1 MDKAPLPRLSC
12 EPLISDQNYCL
23 QQYSLLDVPKLS
35 PACRQAFY
43 LRLPD
48 LPSMLKRCPALLFL
62 QTEQWLGAW
71 IWPAPSPDIIF
82 RLCQL
87 WGSNIASWARVLLG
101 GCVSMSS
108 QIRCP
113 ESHSRSGLRKGEK
126 QFLTLWTAMSFSF
139 FKPWGRGVRH
149 FVTF

>member
-12 EPLISDQNYCL
+12 EPLILDQNYCL

-35 PACRQAFY
+35 PACCQAFY

-48 LPSMLKRCPALLFL
+48 LPSTLKRCPALLFL

-87 WGSNIASWARVLLG
+87 WGSNIASWVRVLLG
-101 GCVSMSS
+101 GCVSMPS
-108 QIRCP
+108 QIQCP
-113 ESHSRSGLRKGEK
+113 ESHSRSDRQGSGKVKNNFSLSGL
-126 QFLTLWTAMSFSF
+126 L
-139 FKPWGRGVRH
+139 
-149 FVTF
+149 

>member
-87 WGSNIASWARVLLG
+87 GVKYCFMGQGASRGLCFYVLPNPVPRVSL
-101 GCVSMSS
+101 
-108 QIRCP
+108 
-113 ESHSRSGLRKGEK
+113 
-126 QFLTLWTAMSFSF
+126 
-139 FKPWGRGVRH
+139 
-149 FVTF
+149 

>member
-35 PACRQAFY
+35 SAYCQAFY

-48 LPSMLKRCPALLFL
+48 LPSTLKRCPALLFL
-62 QTEQWLGAW
+62 QTEQWLRAW
-71 IWPAPSPDIIF
+71 ILPAPSPDIIF

-87 WGSNIASWARVLLG
+87 WGSNIASGGLCLYVLPNP
-101 GCVSMSS
+101 VP
-108 QIRCP
+108 R
-113 ESHSRSGLRKGEK
+113 ESHSRSDRHGSGKVKNNFSLSGMLWVFLFSNLRGEEGDILSLLK
-126 QFLTLWTAMSFSF
+126 
-139 FKPWGRGVRH
+139 
-149 FVTF
+149 

>member
-1 MDKAPLPRLSC
+1 MDKVPLPRLSC

-35 PACRQAFY
+35 SADCQAFY

-48 LPSMLKRCPALLFL
+48 LPSTLKRCPALLFL
-62 QTEQWLGAW
+62 QTEQWLRAW
-71 IWPAPSPDIIF
+71 ILPAPSPDIIF

-87 WGSNIASWARVLLG
+87 WGSNIASWARMLLG

-108 QIRCP
+108 QTQCP
-113 ESHSRSGLRKGEK
+113 ES
-126 QFLTLWTAMSFSF
+126 LTLDQTGTA
-139 FKPWGRGVRH
+139 PER
-149 FVTF
+149 